1 MMHWIGIARTG
12 LLLLIGAAV
21 LLSRPAVGENCTLR
35 QLAVFPITMS
45 DMRPL
50 MTAKV
55 NDTDVRFMLDSG
67 AFYSMLSPASAAEL
81 HLKTR
86 SAPYG
91 FHVTGVG
98 GGRAEASI
106 ANVAVF
112 TLAGAQFHDVEFLVG
127 GSAVGSDNVGVLGQN
142 VLHIGDVEYDLGQGE
157 VRLFQTKGCQGP
169 LAYWTG
175 DAGTPFSA
183 IDISGTT
190 PLEPHTLATA
200 YVNGKEIR
208 VMFDS
213 GAGLSTLS
221 LRAAARLGITPQSPG
236 VVSAGESYGIG
247 EKIIQSYI
255 APIASF
261 KLGDEEIRNTRLR
274 IADLELLQADM
285 LLGPDFF
292 LSHRIYV
299 SNRQHKL
306 YFSYNGGPVF
316 NLSGTKKP
324 PESAPAAAANAP
336 SGGDA
341 GEAAG
346 AVTANGAV
354 GGGDAADF
362 SRRGVAA
369 ASRRDFSAALTE
381 LTRACDLA
389 PNNADYIFQRA
400 MVNWQLQRTA
410 AATADIDRA
419 LQLQPDLVPA
429 LMARAEWSLQ
439 SGDKSAAGRDLDAAN
454 AAASPLADVR
464 LGMARAYLAAD
475 LLGPALAQLDLW
487 VPAHAEDAR
496 VPEALDLRCRIRA
509 LSGSDL
515 PLALKDCDAAVKRAV
530 KSTESYARATDSRG
544 LLRLRLGDYDRS
556 IADFDA
562 SLKTEPSNAWAWY
575 GRGLDKL
582 HKHDTAGGQSDIERA
597 TALWPAVAE
606 AFRGHGIVP

>member
-12 LLLLIGAAV
+12 LLLLMGAAV
-21 LLSRPAVGENCTLR
+21 LSSRPAVGDTCTLR
-35 QLAVFPITMS
+35 QLAAFPITMS

-67 AFYSMLSPASAAEL
+67 AFYSMLSPASAVEL
-81 HLKTR
+81 HLKMR

-127 GSAVGSDNVGVLGQN
+127 GSTVGPDNVGVLGQN
-142 VLHIGDVEYDLGQGE
+142 VLHIGDVEYDLAQGV
-157 VRLFQTKGCQGP
+157 VRLFQTKDCQGS
-169 LAYWTG
+169 LAYW
-175 DAGTPFSA
+175 ANESATPVSA
-183 IDISGTT
+183 ISISGTT

-208 VMFDS
+208 VLFDS

-221 LRAAARLGITPQSPG
+221 LRAAARVGITPQSPG
-236 VVSAGESYGIG
+236 VVSAGLGYGIG
-247 EKIIQSYI
+247 EKMIPGYI

-274 IADLELLQADM
+274 IADLELAHADM

-316 NLSGTKKP
+316 NLSGTKKS
-324 PESAPAAAANAP
+324 PESAPATTADAAP
-336 SGGDA
+336 
-341 GEAAG
+341 
-346 AVTANGAV
+346 
-354 GGGDAADF
+354 GGDAADF

-381 LTRACDLA
+381 LTRACELA
-389 PNNADYIFQRA
+389 PNNAEYFFQRA
-400 MVNWQLQRTA
+400 MVNRQLQRTA

-439 SGDKSAAGRDLDAAN
+439 SGDKSGAGRDLDAAN

-464 LGMARAYLAAD
+464 LGMAHAYLAAD

-496 VPEALDLRCRIRA
+496 LPEALDLRCRIRA

-515 PLALKDCDAAVKRAV
+515 PLALKDCDVAVRRAV
-530 KSTESYARATDSRG
+530 KSTDSYARATDSRG

-562 SLKTEPSNAWAWY
+562 SLKTDPSNAWAWY

-597 TALWPAVAE
+597 IALWPDVAE